1 MSGLSHGD
9 VASQV
14 RSFLRPHRDVD
25 EPYFTEPEFLDWL
38 FSKENSIFDSEG
50 SHSRVSQDM
59 TRPLSHYWINS
70 SHNTYLTG
78 DQIQVW
84 TICLFLSKDPQLLKG
99 PNDLQQNG
107 TQKVNDFL
115 APFMA
120 FHVVLWSVLLHV
132 SAPGTTGWNSTTANQ
147 KLICISMGFFSQLLL
162 INRIIPQLRLYKRM
176 CLKICSIYCQSFCLR
191 SLGRLKDVD
200 NCEKSIKLSQF
211 KFRVRVQSTLTQDV
225 WGWVADRWSLT
236 VGTVQRAWRMDLSS
250 TMDIPSPPR

>member
-1 MSGLSHGD
+1 MSHGD

-84 TICLFLSKDPQLLKG
+84 TSIQFCFVCLARLIDKDG
-99 PNDLQQNG
+99 HDYH
-107 TQKVNDFL
+107 T
-115 APFMA
+115 
-120 FHVVLWSVLLHV
+120 
-132 SAPGTTGWNSTTANQ
+132 
-147 KLICISMGFFSQLLL
+147 
-162 INRIIPQLRLYKRM
+162 
-176 CLKICSIYCQSFCLR
+176 
-191 SLGRLKDVD
+191 
-200 NCEKSIKLSQF
+200 
-211 KFRVRVQSTLTQDV
+211 
-225 WGWVADRWSLT
+225 
-236 VGTVQRAWRMDLSS
+236 
-250 TMDIPSPPR
+250 